1 MDVENHEIY
10 VLKGAINTIKKHKP
24 VIYAEIS
31 DPETSE
37 VMQFI
42 ENLGY
47 KKPISKSDGV
57 YVFIHGAPLMGS

>member
-31 DPETSE
+31 NPETSE
-37 VMQFI
+37 VVKFI
-42 ENLGY
+42 ENLG
-47 KKPISKSDGV
+47 I
-57 YVFIHGAPLMGS
+57 